1 MANIFPKLVQM
12 TDELPQHRDNVRL
25 SVLFSGPDSR
35 VWSDEDSG
43 PGTRRNASCCSTLS
57 HVRHQKNI
65 VIFRKILRYTLCVKM
80 KISGLA
86 AEAKCRIRLGLLTHH
101 AKNFRTLLT
110 SSMFAIL
117 VFASG
122 GRNQLATAVRKPQT
136 WNMNCLNRNQ
146 NLRSERMGWKTWYHF
161 TEIVKLQISWRDVS
175 LSLYNCRFREFW
187 MEDWLLIVRNRFSG
201 KDAKSIGLMILC
213 NGVFKGSFLRS
224 GYRVSKWAIGHEY
237 LLRSFQTKSD
247 LNGN

>member
-1 MANIFPKLVQM
+1 
-12 TDELPQHRDNVRL
+12 
-25 SVLFSGPDSR
+25 
-35 VWSDEDSG
+35 
-43 PGTRRNASCCSTLS
+43 
-57 HVRHQKNI
+57 
-65 VIFRKILRYTLCVKM
+65 M
-80 KISGLA
+80 KISAGCWSQMSDPPGFVDASREKLPHTFDIFNVCNSGVCKRRQKPVGDGSQ
-86 AEAKCRIRLGLLTHH
+86 EA
-101 AKNFRTLLT
+101 
-110 SSMFAIL
+110 S
-117 VFASG
+117 
-122 GRNQLATAVRKPQT
+122 
-136 WNMNCLNRNQ
+136 NMKHELFTQ
-146 NLRSERMGWKTWYHF
+146 KRSERMGWKIWYHF

>member
-1 MANIFPKLVQM
+1 
-12 TDELPQHRDNVRL
+12 
-25 SVLFSGPDSR
+25 
-35 VWSDEDSG
+35 
-43 PGTRRNASCCSTLS
+43 
-57 HVRHQKNI
+57 
-65 VIFRKILRYTLCVKM
+65 M
-80 KISGLA
+80 KISGPA
-86 AEAKCRIRLGLLTHH
+86 AKAKCRIRLGLLTHH

-146 NLRSERMGWKTWYHF
+146 NLRSEQMCWKTWYHF
-161 TEIVKLQISWRDVS
+161 TEIVKLQLSCLMFRSWSDVS
-175 LSLYNCRFREFW
+175 LSLYNCKFREFW
-187 MEDWLLIVRNRFSG
+187 MEDWLLIVQNRFSG

-237 LLRSFQTKSD
+237 LLRSFQTKSE